1 MDRRQRKTRDAIFTA
16 FTDLLTKKHYNKITV
31 QDIINAAD
39 VGRTTFYA
47 HFETKDE
54 LLHEMCAELF
64 EHVFSETPG
73 MEDTHDFSLATG
85 SPKVLITHIL
95 YHLKDDHRN
104 IIEILNNDGS
114 DIFLRFF
121 QDYLNRLLSARM
133 LEGLDWNKSRIPYD
147 FLLNHI
153 SASFVNM
160 MKWWL
165 KNNLSQTPEEL
176 AEYFSV
182 VIDPIINEI

>member
-1 MDRRQRKTRDAIFTA
+1 MDRRQRKTREAIFTA

-31 QDIINAAD
+31 QEIIDAAN

-54 LLHEMCAELF
+54 LLHEMCEDLF
-64 EHVFSETPG
+64 EHVFSDTPG
-73 MEDTHDFSLATG
+73 MEDTHDFSLTTG
-85 SPKVLITHIL
+85 TPQILITHIL
-95 YHLKDDHRN
+95 YHLKEDHKN
-104 IIEILNNDGS
+104 IIEILNNEGS

-133 LEGLDWNKSRIPYD
+133 LEGIDWTQSKIPYD

-165 KNNLSQTPEEL
+165 NNEYEKSPEEL

-182 VIDPIINEI
+182 IIDPIIGQI